1 MLYRYDVGAKS
12 MSPVNNIEFLFIKSF
27 KQEQVIYIILI
38 ILVQTHP
45 RPQGLAG
52 TRDPLKALE

>member
-45 RPQGLAG
+45 QRCEKL
-52 TRDPLKALE
+52 DSY